1 MIRAKRKQR
10 LFNSNSAKEVAA
22 ALMQTS
28 PDDYEYDMDFDLS
41 WDPYDE

>member
-1 MIRAKRKQR
+1 MIRAQRKQR

-28 PDDYEYDMDFDLS
+28 RGDHECDMDFDLS
-41 WDPYDE
+41 WDLYDE